1 MEVNKV
7 ELANGEVLIDL
18 TGDTVTEDNLLEGFT
33 AHAADGS
40 QITGTY
46 VTPQNGDV
54 YNATYGTTSFADIK
68 SAYDDGKYVICN
80 YGGSELY
87 QLSEIANSACEFS
100 SVKSGQGNHQVVSTI
115 TCGSLFGWSPP
126 MRTTI
131 GESTAADIT
140 LAPIEGMSADNVQ
153 EAMEGLYTDTS
164 ERIRKIYAQKTNDY
178 LSDSDDGK
186 IKNLKLYGKT
196 TQDGAATPSSPV
208 ALHSIEEINVRV
220 TKKNMLPSPT
230 FSGSTYGVV
239 WECGIPCKA
248 NETVTFSFKV
258 DSVPVNDKRGQL
270 VASTDSHIENRFNP
284 VTGEIN
290 MTTIQIAAGTN
301 TATLTPQADGYVYF
315 RIVERS
321 SSWSLYDMQLEHGE
335 TATAYEAYSEQAR
348 TITPPA
354 PLHGLGTYRDV
365 CDVDA
370 GVWKYNIGS
379 RLVSDRSWLERGS
392 GTDYYT
398 QYGISGFLKKG
409 NTPAISTCFGTG
421 ASWGGNNAN
430 KVGIGNGD
438 QSYCFI
444 GKSTFPTLA
453 DCNAFMQA
461 HDVYVYSALETPT
474 ETAID
479 SADLEFLRSL
489 SSAYPQTNVFVT
501 DQDNR
506 SIDSDFLYPM
516 SIKTTLESMRKD
528 IDRLLTLIVNT

>member
-1 MEVNKV
+1 MAGNDLYTRRVYGSAFTAVDPNSAAGGGV
-7 ELANGEVLIDL
+7 FRAVFGQSELADIRDCFESGKAVECIKDGCVYSLSELDDDGAVFVCAVGENIKTL
-18 TGDTVTEDNLLEGFT
+18 TCG
-33 AHAADGS
+33 ADGW
-40 QITGTY
+40 
-46 VTPQNGDV
+46 
-54 YNATYGTTSFADIK
+54 
-68 SAYDDGKYVICN
+68 SA
-80 YGGSELY
+80 
-87 QLSEIANSACEFS
+87 
-100 SVKSGQGNHQVVSTI
+100 
-115 TCGSLFGWSPP
+115 
-126 MRTTI
+126 
-131 GESTAADIT
+131 
-140 LAPIEGMSADNVQ
+140 
-153 EAMEGLYTDTS
+153 
-164 ERIRKIYAQKTNDY
+164 
-178 LSDSDDGK
+178 LSDSVLGVTDYNDLENKPSIPVIDADLETEGAAADAK
-186 IKNLKLYGKT
+186 AAGDAISLINNGLGNCIRRFFTTGMTGSVPDCDNGTIRNLKIYGKT
-196 TQDGAATPSSPV
+196 TQDGTATPSSPV
-208 ALHSIEEINVRV
+208 ALHSVEEIKVRV

-239 WECGIPCKA
+239 WEYGIPCKA

-301 TATLTPQADGYVYF
+301 TATLTPQADGYIYF

-321 SSWSLYDMQLEHGE
+321 SSWSLYDMQLERGE

-365 CDVDA
+365 CDVDG

-379 RLVSDRSWLERGS
+379 RLVSNQTWLERS
-392 GTDYYT
+392 SETDYYT

-444 GKSTFPTLA
+444 GKSTFPSLA
-453 DCNAFMQA
+453 DCNSFMQA

-489 SSAYPQTNVFVT
+489 STAYPQTNVFIT

-516 SIKTTLESMRKD
+516 SIKTALESMRKD